1 MTREGPRLFDFTAQG
16 RAAVWLVSLMVI
28 AALTEGAGIVLLVPL
43 LTSLGQGGPGQIGAF
58 LASIGIPGRLDVLL
72 ALFVLLVSLRAL
84 VVHLRGL
91 AALRLEAG
99 LVDALRSRAWAALLH
114 CNWRVLMG
122 LNRSN
127 TASLLISRI
136 DRSGQY
142 VNQVVAALATSA
154 TLGGIGLA
162 ALAISPILTFA
173 ATLAGLAVLLAFHG
187 MRRRVTGLGEA
198 LSAAYADVYGRI
210 NEGLGALRVIK
221 SLGAEDRVLA
231 GLMTGFV
238 DMRRTQMA
246 YQRDLGLGQSALQV
260 GGAAVLALLVWL
272 ALERW
277 HSPASSVL
285 PMVALF
291 ARALPLIAILQ
302 QTLLNTAHAR
312 PAVCEALELI
322 GRAEAAREP
331 DDASIAPPDL
341 AKSIRLEGVT
351 VRYAGEPQA
360 ALDSVTATI
369 PARGIT
375 AISGPSGAGKSTLA
389 DLIGGLLEPDAGQVL
404 VDGVALSGLLR
415 QAWRRRVAYVQQD
428 PVLLSSTLR
437 DNLRWAAPEA
447 SDAELETVLRA
458 ASAEFALN
466 LPQGLDTHLG
476 DGGRFLSG
484 GERQRLMLARALL
497 RNPALLILDEATSA
511 LDAANEAQIAAA
523 LTKLGQHMAVV
534 VIAHRGALTALA
546 DQEIRLDSGRCLV
559 MA

>member
-1 MTREGPRLFDFTAQG
+1 MTRAGPRLFDPAVHG
-16 RAAVWLVSLMVI
+16 RAAAWLGTLMVI
-28 AALTEGAGIVLLVPL
+28 AALTEGAGIILLVPL
-43 LTSLGQGGPGQIGAF
+43 LTALGQGGAGQIGTV
-58 LASIGIPGRLDVLL
+58 LASLGIPGRLDALL
-72 ALFVLLVSLRAL
+72 VLFVLLVTVRAL

-221 SLGAEDRVLA
+221 SLGAEDRVLT

-277 HSPASSVL
+277 HSPASAVL

-312 PAVCEALELI
+312 PAVREALELI

-331 DDASIAPPDL
+331 DNDSLKPPGLTNSIQ
-341 AKSIRLEGVT
+341 LEGAT

-360 ALDSVTATI
+360 ALDAVTATI

-389 DLIGGLLEPDAGQVL
+389 DLIGGLLEPDAGRVL
-404 VDGVALSGLLR
+404 IDGKDLDGPVR

-428 PVLLSSTLR
+428 PVLLSASLR
-437 DNLRWAAPEA
+437 DNLCWAAPDA
-447 SDAELETVLRA
+447 SDAELETALRA
-458 ASAEFALN
+458 ASAEFALS
-466 LPQGLDTHLG
+466 LPKGLDTHLG

-497 RNPALLILDEATSA
+497 RDPALLILDEATSA
-511 LDAANEAQIAAA
+511 LDAENEAQIAAA
-523 LTKLGQHMAVV
+523 LTKLGQRMAVV
-534 VIAHRGALTALA
+534 VIAHRGALTELA
-546 DQEIRLDSGRCLV
+546 DHEIRLDSGRCLSV
-559 MA
+559 D

>member
-1 MTREGPRLFDFTAQG
+1 MTRAGPRLFDPAVHG
-16 RAAVWLVSLMVI
+16 RAAAWLGTLMVI
-28 AALTEGAGIVLLVPL
+28 AALTEGAGIILLVPL
-43 LTSLGQGGPGQIGAF
+43 LTALGQGGAGQIGTV
-58 LASIGIPGRLDVLL
+58 LASLGIPGRLDALL
-72 ALFVLLVSLRAL
+72 VLFVLLVTVRAL

-221 SLGAEDRVLA
+221 SLGAEDRVLT

-277 HSPASSVL
+277 HSPAAAVL

-312 PAVCEALELI
+312 PAVREALELI

-331 DDASIAPPDL
+331 DNDSLKPPGLTNSIQ
-341 AKSIRLEGVT
+341 LEGAT
-351 VRYAGEPQA
+351 VRYAGEPQT
-360 ALDSVTATI
+360 ALDAVTATI

-389 DLIGGLLEPDAGQVL
+389 DLIGGLLEPDSGRVL
-404 VDGVALSGLLR
+404 IDGKDLDGPVR

-428 PVLLSSTLR
+428 PVLLSASLR
-437 DNLRWAAPEA
+437 DNLRWAAPDA
-447 SDAELETVLRA
+447 SDAELETALKA
-458 ASAEFALN
+458 ASAEFALS
-466 LPQGLDTHLG
+466 LPMGLDTHLG

-497 RNPALLILDEATSA
+497 RDPALLILDEATSA
-511 LDAANEAQIAAA
+511 LDAENEAQIAAA
-523 LTKLGQHMAVV
+523 LTKLGQRMAVV
-534 VIAHRGALTALA
+534 VIAHRGALTELA
-546 DQEIRLDSGRCLV
+546 DHEIRLDSGRCLSV
-559 MA
+559 D